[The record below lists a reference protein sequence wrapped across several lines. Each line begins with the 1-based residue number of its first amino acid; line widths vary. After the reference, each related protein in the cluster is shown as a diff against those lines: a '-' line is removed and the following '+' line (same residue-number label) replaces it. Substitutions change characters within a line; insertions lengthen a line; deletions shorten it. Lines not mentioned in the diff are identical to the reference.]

1 MEYTTAG
8 LIVVLVIAICEA
20 IKYAGLKSRWI
31 PLIAVGLG
39 ILGTVIFDGVSFL
52 STAAGVILGLATT
65 GGYRL
70 VKTSL
75 FNK

>member
-1 MEYTTAG
+1 MSTIEIGY
-8 LIVVLVIAICEA
+8 LVIIVVALCEGT
-20 IKYAGLKSRWI
+20 KYAGLKARFI
-31 PLIAVGLG
+31 PLLAAVLGL
-39 ILGTVIFDGVSFL
+39 LGALLWGGATFL
-52 STAAGVILGLATT
+52 SAGADVIVGLATT